1 MKGLRHSWA
10 AAILLCA
17 AAASAQTARPARQ
30 YTIDQ
35 FLTTTA
41 ISGASFS
48 ADESRILFSSNKS
61 GIWNAYTIPVAGGDW
76 TPVTKSTTD
85 STYAVSFFPK
95 DDRILLTRDQ
105 GGNELNHLYML
116 SPDGKERDLTPGE
129 KLKAAFS
136 GWTPDGA
143 AFFVSS
149 NERDPRYFDIY
160 RYDAATF
167 ERTLLYKNEHGHAPD
182 AVSGDG
188 KWVAMTKLNTTNDS
202 DIYLWNAETKALTHL
217 SAHKGDAQFDPA
229 AFDPA
234 SKYLYY
240 LTNEGTEFTR
250 LRRYAL
256 GKCRKN
262 APWRQSGRPRGT

>member
-48 ADESRILFSSNKS
+48 ADESRILFSSNKT
-61 GIWNAYTIPVAGGDW
+61 GIWNAYTIPVTGGEW

-105 GGNELNHLYML
+105 GGNELNHLYVL

-143 AFFVSS
+143 AFFVST
-149 NERDPRYFDIY
+149 NERDARYFDIY

-167 ERTLLYKNEHGHAPD
+167 ERTLLYKNEHGHFA
-182 AVSGDG
+182 GC
-188 KWVAMTKLNTTNDS
+188 
-202 DIYLWNAETKALTHL
+202 
-217 SAHKGDAQFDPA
+217 
-229 AFDPA
+229 
-234 SKYLYY
+234 
-240 LTNEGTEFTR
+240 R
-250 LRRYAL
+250 LRR
-256 GKCRKN
+256 
-262 APWRQSGRPRGT
+262 RQMGGDDEAEHHQRQRHLPVERGDQGAHASRARTRAMRSSSRRRSTRRRSISTT